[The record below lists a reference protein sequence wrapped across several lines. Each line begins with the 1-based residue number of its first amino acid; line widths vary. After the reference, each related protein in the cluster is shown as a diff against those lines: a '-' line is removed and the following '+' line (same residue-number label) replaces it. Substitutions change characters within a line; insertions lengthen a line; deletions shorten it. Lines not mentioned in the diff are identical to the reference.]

1 MSATARAKVTVVVS
15 HLVPALGM
23 ERSALRLVEALDEVF
38 DVRVVS
44 LAGGTGDTAVWSSV
58 VTASTRQLTGL
69 RRIFSVLRARKLLRR
84 DASDVRVLVG
94 APAALAAL
102 TATRSRGHRDVV
114 WEHSLSAERLRTSRP
129 LRLVWRFLA
138 RRYSQ
143 VGALV
148 AVSPPVA
155 DLMRTAAPDRT
166 VLIPNFVPPT
176 GGAPGPGSRPRAAE
190 TGPARLL
197 SVGAL
202 STVKNHRALLDA
214 LVQVDP
220 SVSATIVGDGPLRE
234 QLEEQA
240 RRLGLSGRVT
250 FTGRLHPQ
258 AVDELMRTS
267 TLLVHPSRSET
278 FGLVYFE
285 AASARLPVVST
296 DHPVARWL
304 VPTFVPGLCVPES
317 DLATGISAALD
328 APPDEDVWLHADE
341 ARDASFDAAATTTA
355 WVRLV
360 RSAAGLPR

>member
-1 MSATARAKVTVVVS
+1 MSANARAKVTVVVS

-23 ERSALRLVEALDEVF
+23 ERSALRLVEALDGVF

-44 LAGGTGDTAVWSSV
+44 LAGGTADTAVWPSV
-58 VTASTRQLTGL
+58 ITASSRQLTGL
-69 RRIFSVLRARKLLRR
+69 RRIASVLRARRLLRR
-84 DASDVRVLVG
+84 DVSDVRVFVG

-102 TATRSRGHRDVV
+102 TATRPRGHRDVV

-129 LRLVWRFLA
+129 LQLVWRVLA
-138 RRYSQ
+138 RRYAQ
-143 VGALV
+143 VGAVV

-166 VLIPNFVPPT
+166 VLVPNFVPPPT
-176 GGAPGPGSRPRAAE
+176 SARSARRERDPG
-190 TGPARLL
+190 TVPARLL

-214 LVQVDP
+214 LVRLDP
-220 SVSATIVGDGPLRE
+220 SVAATIVGAGPLRE
-234 QLEEQA
+234 ELEEQV
-240 RRLGLSGRVT
+240 RRLGLTDRVT
-250 FTGRLHPQ
+250 FTGRLEPH

-267 TLLVHPSRSET
+267 TLLVHPSTSET

-285 AASARLPVVST
+285 AAAAGLPVVST

-304 VPTFVPGLCVPES
+304 VPTFVPGLCVPQEE
-317 DLATGISAALD
+317 LADGIRAALAD
-328 APPDEDVWLHADE
+328 PPDEDAWVRADA
-341 ARDASFDAAATTTA
+341 ARSASFDAAATTAA
-355 WVRLV
+355 WVDLV